1 MNTAYVYKWTH
12 IPTYRWYI
20 GSRTNKNA
28 HPDDG
33 YLCSSKIVKP
43 MILNNPEEWKRE
55 ILFVG
60 SPFDAY
66 EYESELLD
74 MFDARNDERSFNQH
88 NNEGKKS
95 PYGTISPNK
104 GKSPSLETREK
115 LSIAGK
121 KRTLSE
127 KHKENISKA
136 LSGKIR
142 SKEHCNN
149 ISESKKG
156 STMHPNTREGILKA
170 NTGRKLSEEH
180 IQKLSERSKGNTYN
194 LGKKHSDE
202 TKKKMSESA
211 KGKKK
216 SAEHIMKMK
225 EKIVCPHCD
234 KVGGKLIMPRY
245 HFDNCKYKEKSI

>member
-12 IPTYRWYI
+12 IPTYKWYI

-28 HPDDG
+28 HPEDG
-33 YLCSSKIVKP
+33 YICSSKIVKP
-43 MILNNPEEWKRE
+43 MIMNCPSEWKRE

-60 SPFDAY
+60 SPNDAY
-66 EYESELLD
+66 DFETEILD
-74 MFDARNDERSFNQH
+74 LFDARNDDRSFNQH

-104 GKSPSLETREK
+104 GKSLSLETREK

-121 KRTLSE
+121 NRTLSE

-142 SKEHCNN
+142 SDEHSEN
-149 ISESKKG
+149 ISKSKIG
-156 STMHPNTREGILKA
+156 SKIHPNTREAILKA
-170 NTGRKLSEEH
+170 NTGRKLNQN
-180 IQKLSERSKGNTYN
+180 QKDALLKANKGNTRN
-194 LGKKHSDE
+194 IGKTHSDE

-211 KGKKK
+211 SNQIKIKCIHCGY
-216 SAEHIMKMK
+216 EHYKRI
-225 EKIVCPHCD
+225 IFH
-234 KVGGKLIMPRY
+234 Y
-245 HFDNCKYKEKSI
+245 HNDNCKLKEKSI